1 MLIPDTRVVIWLRS
15 FQTFFSKTAAQCY
28 FFDKSKLGL
37 IILSSTN
44 SSFAAWLFFKRFGK
58 KKKNCTQ
65 NLKQFVHLIFFKFS
79 PPTPTKYMLRIPSK
93 NVRDQKWL
101 QTHLN
106 VKPLLRCGW
115 AMLRIWIKVLINLAT
130 IWCTPRRAIRRLKK
144 CAFILLCQRLRLAGT
159 NSIIDPNLMC
169 TGLLACQMWG
179 ASLRPSQSKPTS
191 EVALR
196 MSWKERVYYVMM
208 KLNMTLALLKIQ
220 ALYLAIMNLNKYL
233 PWYEV

>member
-1 MLIPDTRVVIWLRS
+1 MWVSHAENLDQSINQPGNNLMHS
-15 FQTFFSKTAAQCY
+15 KESYPQT
-28 FFDKSKLGL
+28 
-37 IILSSTN
+37 
-44 SSFAAWLFFKRFGK
+44 
-58 KKKNCTQ
+58 
-65 NLKQFVHLIFFKFS
+65 
-79 PPTPTKYMLRIPSK
+79 
-93 NVRDQKWL
+93 
-101 QTHLN
+101 
-106 VKPLLRCGW
+106 
-115 AMLRIWIKVLINLAT
+115 
-130 IWCTPRRAIRRLKK
+130 KK

-220 ALYLAIMNLNKYL
+220 ALYLHCKCFVCCFYSHMSANQIHKQH
-233 PWYEV
+233 